1 MNDEKF
7 YIDRDFIPTEVFESK
22 YDTEVLHFTSVGTKY
37 LPNEDS
43 EFLGDEDDVLPYMEY
58 VLFVPIT

>member
-7 YIDRDFIPTEVFESK
+7 YIDRDFIPTEIFESK
-22 YDTEVLHFTSVGTKY
+22 YDTEVLHYTPIGTKY
-37 LPNEDS
+37 LPEDS
-43 EFLGDEDDVLPYMEY
+43 EFIGDEDDRIPYMEY